1 MITFPEVYKYH
12 YKMMTRTL
20 TLLCF
25 LLLSGCGGR
34 TAHPVAVNND
44 YDDRLTCDHLHAE
57 RGVND
62 SKLADLTKERKDANA
77 NNIGAAVLMGPLWL
91 DLSGAERTEAEALT
105 KRDAVL
111 DALIAKKCTAGVA
124 NAG

>member
-1 MITFPEVYKYH
+1 MKFTITILGF
-12 YKMMTRTL
+12 
-20 TLLCF
+20 LC
-25 LLLSGCGGR
+25 LAGCGGR

-57 RGVND
+57 RGING

-77 NNIGAAVLMGPLWL
+77 NNVGTALFMGPLWM
-91 DLSGAERTEAEALT
+91 DLSGAERAEADALV

-111 DALIAKKCTAGVA
+111 DGLIVKKCPAGVA
-124 NAG
+124 NAE